1 MCGASRATNDST
13 VRFQHRAFR
22 LLDRPHVQLHHVLRH
37 APHVFTPERL
47 NASSRGVATLEQLL
61 PSRFQATP
69 VVYLSHNALRSL
81 RGAGQFYVVRTLS
94 LAGNALADFGELYYL
109 APCTQLQHL
118 SLQGNPLASRPFY
131 RSRVLCAAA
140 HCGLTRLSSLDGEA
154 IDSQEWGVAA
164 ACLQRHARALSL
176 LLSQECRIH
185 QLALLARL
193 LPLHREL
200 LALRAGVAVPWSGSW
215 AEAKPCLRLLARG
228 AAQASSAFS
237 PFGSG
242 SFRLDLLLGCVT
254 GVAAAAPAPVL
265 IAG

>member
-1 MCGASRATNDST
+1 M
-13 VRFQHRAFR
+13 
-22 LLDRPHVQLHHVLRH
+22 QLHHVLRH

-81 RGAGQFYVVRTLS
+81 RGAGQFYVARTLS
-94 LAGNALADFGELYYL
+94 LAGNALADFGELYHL

-118 SLQGNPLASRPFY
+118 SLQGNPLACRPFY

-154 IDSQEWGVAA
+154 IEPQEWGVAA
-164 ACLQRHARALSL
+164 ASLQRHARALSL

-200 LALRAGVAVPWSGSW
+200 LALRAGVAGPSGGSW
-215 AEAKPCLRLLARG
+215 AAAKPCLRLLARG
-228 AAQASSAFS
+228 GAQAPGAYSSL
-237 PFGSG
+237 GSG
-242 SFRLDLLLGCVT
+242 PLRLDLLLRCVMGRGCSS
-254 GVAAAAPAPVL
+254 ARPHEC
-265 IAG
+265 